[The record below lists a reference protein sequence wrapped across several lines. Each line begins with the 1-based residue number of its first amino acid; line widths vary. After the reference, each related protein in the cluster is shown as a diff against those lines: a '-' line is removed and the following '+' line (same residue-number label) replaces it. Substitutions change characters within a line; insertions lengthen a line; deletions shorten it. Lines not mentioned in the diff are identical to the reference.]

1 MSIRRAN
8 DDGQWALRYQLF
20 AIVVGMIAVSPSAAA
35 EPLRLVRFP
44 VPVRAWFEPQYLD
57 TRPKLYVAMNM
68 ITSHTDDQ
76 QSRQVTRATLA
87 KLMIIVKAEYP
98 EMAGVAFYGYK
109 DDSSETPELI
119 AEAEKLALEL

>member
-1 MSIRRAN
+1 MDSGLEISAVCDCGR
-8 DDGQWALRYQLF
+8 DDCGVAQC
-20 AIVVGMIAVSPSAAA
+20 GSGAAA
-35 EPLRLVRFP
+35 FVRFP

-98 EMAGVAFYGYK
+98 EMGGWHSTDTKTIVRK
-109 DDSSETPELI
+109 HLS
-119 AEAEKLALEL
+119 